1 MKKPKFDKYEI
12 IGWIGPVAFITAHFL
27 ISFGVVK
34 GMSYTYQLLCLVGGV
49 SIVVISLHKKVFQSV
64 VLNGFFVIISI
75 IALINLILGH

>member
-34 GMSYTYQLLCLVGGV
+34 GITDHVALLGGW
-49 SIVVISLHKKVFQSV
+49 SQYCGDFAS
-64 VLNGFFVIISI
+64 
-75 IALINLILGH
+75 